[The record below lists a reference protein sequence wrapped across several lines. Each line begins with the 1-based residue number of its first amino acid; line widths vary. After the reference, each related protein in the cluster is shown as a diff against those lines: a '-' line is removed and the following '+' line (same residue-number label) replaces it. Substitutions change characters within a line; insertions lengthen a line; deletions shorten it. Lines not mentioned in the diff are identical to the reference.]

1 MATTSSG
8 GRSTGIILGII
19 AIVLALGAVLYV
31 LSQDNRSS
39 GERVVDA
46 IEAVPQG
53 IDSAAGQ
60 LEDKSP
66 AENIGDNVD
75 RAVDRVN

>member
-1 MATTSSG
+1 MATSSSSG
-8 GRSTGIILGII
+8 KSTGIILGII
-19 AIVLALGAVLYV
+19 ALVLAVGAVLYV

-46 IEAVPQG
+46 IETVPQG
-53 IDSAAGQ
+53 LDEAAGQ

-66 AENIGDNVD
+66 AENIGDNVERTLD
-75 RAVDRVN
+75 KVN

>member
-1 MATTSSG
+1 MPTTQSG
-8 GRSTGIILGII
+8 GRNTGIILGII
-19 AIVLALGAVLYV
+19 ALVLALGAVLYV

-46 IEAVPQG
+46 IETVPQG
-53 IDSAAGQ
+53 LDKAAGQ
-60 LEDKSP
+60 LDDKSP